1 MDLIHPRVTIYITN
15 FNYARFIDKAIQSVI
30 NQTYS
35 NIELIVIDDGS
46 TDNSK
51 EVLAKYIRDENI
63 NIVFQENK
71 GLNRT
76 NNIALRMAQGEFIM
90 RLDADDFLAPDAVEK
105 MVTIFVDNPEMGLV
119 FPDYYY
125 VNLDNHVIGREVR
138 HRFTDE
144 VTLYDQPAHGAC
156 TLIRTEFLKHLGGYN
171 EDYSCQDG
179 YDLWLRFIALY
190 KVGNINEPLFYYRI
204 HPDSLS
210 KNEKRILSTRRL
222 IKASYVSK
230 NFGEKK
236 HRVFAIFPLRTL
248 QIGEYSWPLEKVNGL
263 PAYFFLINDY
273 LKSSTID
280 KLIVTTSSPD
290 IIRTGKELF
299 AGNHK
304 VAFIY
309 RRNDFEK
316 MGVSL
321 NPTINLIINHPD
333 FDIKDTDILV
343 TCSPGYPFVGH
354 QIIDEAVQNIQLFNA
369 DSVVSVRPDYANY
382 YKHSGGGL
390 VPFLDQQKFS
400 KYERDLIYK
409 YAGGIMV
416 TIVRYYKRNK
426 SMLSG
431 RISHVAINQLESF
444 HVETALD
451 FEMFNVL
458 KDTCEIYLSSN
469 CCEFKI

>member
-1 MDLIHPRVTIYITN
+1 MDLSLPKVTVYITN

-30 NQTYS
+30 SQTYS

-46 TDNSK
+46 TDNSN
-51 EVLAKYIRDENI
+51 EVLAKYVCKDNI

-105 MVTIFVDNPEMGLV
+105 MVAVFRDNDELGLV

-125 VNLDNHVIGREVR
+125 VDLENHIIGREIR
-138 HRFTDE
+138 HRFTEE
-144 VTLYDQPAHGAC
+144 VTLFDQPAHGAC
-156 TLIRTEFLKHLGGYN
+156 TLIRTEYLKHLGGYN

-190 KVGNINEPLFYYRI
+190 KVANINEPLFYYRI

-222 IKASYVSK
+222 IKASYVNK

-236 HRVFAIFPLRTL
+236 HSVFAIMPLRIR
-248 QIGEYSWPLEKVNGL
+248 QIGEYYWPLEQVNGL
-263 PAYFFLINDY
+263 PIYYFLINDY
-273 LKSSTID
+273 LKSSTIN
-280 KLIVTTSSPD
+280 KLIVTTSSHD
-290 IIRTGKELF
+290 IITKGKSLF
-299 AGNHK
+299 AENQK

-309 RRNDFEK
+309 RKHDFER

-321 NPTINLIINHPD
+321 NPTINLVINYPE
-333 FDIKDTDILV
+333 FDIKDSDIMV
-343 TCSPGYPFVGH
+343 TCSPDYPFVGH

-390 VPFLDQQKFS
+390 VPVLDQQKFS

-416 TIVRYYKRNK
+416 TIVKNYKRNK

-444 HVETALD
+444 HLETTLD
-451 FEMFNVL
+451 YEMFKVL
-458 KDTCEIYLSSN
+458 KDTCEIYVSSN
-469 CCEFKI
+469 YCEFKL

>member
-1 MDLIHPRVTIYITN
+1 MDLILPRVTIYITN
-15 FNYARFIDKAIQSVI
+15 FNYARFIDKAIQSVVS
-30 NQTYS
+30 QTYS

-76 NNIALRMAQGEFIM
+76 NNIALRMAQGEYIM
-90 RLDADDFLAPDAVEK
+90 RLDADDFLATEAVEK
-105 MVTIFVDNPEMGLV
+105 MLMVFRDNQQIGLV

-125 VNLDNHVIGREVR
+125 INLENHIIGREVR
-138 HRFTDE
+138 HRFSDE

-156 TLIRTEFLKHLGGYN
+156 TLIKTEFLKHLGGYN

-179 YDLWLRFIALY
+179 YDLWLRFISLY

-210 KNEKRILSTRRL
+210 KNEKRILTTRRL
-222 IKASYVSK
+222 IKASYAHK
-230 NFGEKK
+230 AYGEKK
-236 HRVFAIFPLRTL
+236 YKVFAIFPLRL
-248 QIGEYSWPLEKVNGL
+248 LKIGEYTWPQENVFGL
-263 PAYFFLINDY
+263 PVYFFLINDY
-273 LKSSTID
+273 LKSNAID
-280 KLIVTTSSPD
+280 KLIVTTSNPD
-290 IIRTGKELF
+290 IIRWGKDLF
-299 AGNHK
+299 AGNSR
-304 VAFIY
+304 VAFVY

-321 NPTINLIINHPD
+321 NPTINLILNHPD
-333 FDIKDTDILV
+333 FDIKDNDILV

-354 QIIDEAVQNIQLFNA
+354 QIMDEAVQNIQLFNA

-409 YAGGIMV
+409 YSGGIMV
-416 TIVRYYKRNK
+416 TIAKYYKRNK

-458 KDTCEIYLSSN
+458 KSTSEIYSSSN
-469 CCEFKI
+469 SYEVVV